1 MTKTLRRVLATAIM
15 VLGLIAYLP
24 SALAQTGSITGGTT
38 QNSAAGSSS
47 DASGS
52 HTVTWDL
59 LDPGSDWAAVVVRS
73 IFPVFSSGDSSIG
86 SENTVI
92 GTMLAWLSAFAG
104 VIAAGWVTY
113 LWFTTNFR
121 GAETAKLLGDN
132 QSQMS
137 IVKIGLAALMM
148 FPTVSGFG
156 GGQAVVVQ
164 GSLWSIGMAKTIYH
178 YAEKAIGPDGK
189 AIATPIVPGTK
200 GIVLNLVK
208 DEFCRSLLNA
218 ASNNPDFI
226 PIPVGRTIR
235 GISGNSE
242 GIIVNYAYNMTL
254 GDGTPTCGA
263 INLETPAM
271 GKTNLAGVS
280 VDTATMQRNVLDA
293 VLAADIRGQ
302 VETVAR
308 NFWMSKKTQDLAP
321 LMDIVTTATNDYT
334 SRLTEKAAQMRSEL
348 EKSVSDR
355 STTLNQWG
363 LGTNGDATNTANRL
377 DSLSWSGAGAYYLEF
392 ARLNGQTLSLMTATP
407 NVTTP
412 SYSGIGSA
420 LSSDVAPLIQ
430 SAHTFLGNID
440 GLVDTTDGMSAPGGN
455 SDLYS
460 GAMPGG
466 DGSSTVTQL
475 FRALHLNDYALQML
489 IGFMEPSGTGG
500 YWIDPFGNLMSLGHW
515 LITISVT
522 TMGTASVLSSTAGTI
537 STGILSLMAGQPE
550 GAVAAGIGHIAM
562 QFFSTP
568 IMAGCMAMLI
578 PGLTL
583 AFVLPMVPYVMWMAG
598 IASWLILVCEA
609 VVAAPLW
616 MLAHMTLNGEGLHGN
631 ARQGYALLFDVVFR
645 PTLMLFGLFFGYFVF
660 DAMSWLVHQTFG
672 VAAGFALSHGWLVSN
687 FLGMLLLVWM
697 FVLLHMILALA
708 SFRLIAIIPNRVPQ
722 ILGFGGGERIDI
734 DAFSRD
740 VAAVG
745 MAGAMQNMQRALAP
759 QERQNEGRESISP
772 QMKKMVASDGG
783 KLDTTMNKTTT

>member
-1 MTKTLRRVLATAIM
+1 MTVRGFLASVFM
-15 VLGLIAYLP
+15 VLGLALYVP
-24 SALAQTGSITGGTT
+24 SAMAQSGSVTGSTT
-38 QNSAAGSSS
+38 QSTMSGSSS
-47 DASGS
+47 EASSS

-59 LDPGSDWAAVVVRS
+59 LDPEDDWTAVVVRS

-104 VIAAGWVTY
+104 VIASGWVTY
-113 LWFTTNFR
+113 LWFNTNFR

-148 FPTVSGFG
+148 FPTISGFN

-164 GSLWSIGMAKTIYH
+164 GSLWGIGMAKTIYH
-178 YAEKAIGPDGK
+178 YAVKAIGPDGK
-189 AIATPIVPGTK
+189 VIATPIVPGTK

-208 DEFCRSLLNA
+208 DEFCRSLLNV
-218 ASNNPDFI
+218 ASNNPNLI
-226 PIPVGRTIR
+226 PAPTGRTIQ
-235 GISGNSE
+235 GISGQSI
-242 GIIVNYAYNMTL
+242 GLVVNYAYNMTL

-280 VDTATMQRNVLDA
+280 VDTAAMQKNVLDA
-293 VLAADIRGQ
+293 VLAADIRGP

-321 LMDIVTTATNDYT
+321 LMQIVMTATNDYT
-334 SRLTEKAAQMRSEL
+334 SRLTEQAAQMRSQL
-348 EKSVSDR
+348 EKAISDR

-377 DSLSWSGAGAYYLEF
+377 DSLGWSGAGAYYLEF

-420 LSSDVAPLIQ
+420 LASDVAPLIQ

-440 GLVDTTDGMSAPGGN
+440 AMVATTDGMSAPGGN
-455 SDLYS
+455 GDLYS

-466 DGSSTVTQL
+466 DGSSVVTQL

-489 IGFMEPSGTGG
+489 VGFMEPSGTGG

-515 LITISVT
+515 LITLSVT
-522 TMGTASVLSSTAGTI
+522 TMGTASVLSSNAGTI
-537 STGILSLMAGQPE
+537 STGILSLLAGQPE
-550 GAVAAGIGHIAM
+550 GAVAAGLGHMAM

-568 IMAGCMAMLI
+568 IMAGCMAMLM
-578 PGLTL
+578 PGLTI
-583 AFVLPMVPYVMWMAG
+583 AFVLPMVPYVMWIAG

-631 ARQGYALLFDVVFR
+631 ARQGYALLFDVLFR

-708 SFRLIAIIPNRVPQ
+708 SFRLIAIVPNRVPQ
-722 ILGFGGGERIDI
+722 ILGFGGGERIDV

-740 VAAVG
+740 VAVIG
-745 MAGAMQNMQRALAP
+745 MAGAMQNMQKALAP
-759 QERQNEGRESISP
+759 PERQQGNGNGISAP
-772 QMKKMVASDGG
+772 QKEIEKGTG
-783 KLDTTMNKTTT
+783 LIDTTLKKNS

>member
-1 MTKTLRRVLATAIM
+1 MTVRGFLASVFM
-15 VLGLIAYLP
+15 VLGLALYVP
-24 SALAQTGSITGGTT
+24 SAMAQSGSVTGSTT
-38 QNSAAGSSS
+38 QSTMSGSSS
-47 DASGS
+47 EASSS

-59 LDPGSDWAAVVVRS
+59 LDPGDDWTAVVVRS

-104 VIAAGWVTY
+104 VIASGWVTY
-113 LWFTTNFR
+113 LWFNTNFR

-148 FPTVSGFG
+148 FPTISGFN

-164 GSLWSIGMAKTIYH
+164 GSLWGIGMAKTIYH
-178 YAEKAIGPDGK
+178 YAVKAIGPDGK
-189 AIATPIVPGTK
+189 VIATPIVPGTK

-208 DEFCRSLLNA
+208 DEFCRSLLNV
-218 ASNNPDFI
+218 ASNNPNLI
-226 PIPVGRTIR
+226 PAPTGRTIQ
-235 GISGNSE
+235 GISGQSI
-242 GIIVNYAYNMTL
+242 GLVVNYAYNMTL

-280 VDTATMQRNVLDA
+280 VDTAAMQKNVLDA
-293 VLAADIRGQ
+293 VLAADIRGP

-321 LMDIVTTATNDYT
+321 LMQIVMTATNDYT
-334 SRLTEKAAQMRSEL
+334 SRLTEQAAQMRSQL
-348 EKSVSDR
+348 EKAISDR

-377 DSLSWSGAGAYYLEF
+377 DSLGWSGAGAYYLEF

-420 LSSDVAPLIQ
+420 LASDVAPLIQ

-440 GLVDTTDGMSAPGGN
+440 AMVATTDGMSAPGGN
-455 SDLYS
+455 GDLYS

-466 DGSSTVTQL
+466 DGSSVVTQL

-489 IGFMEPSGTGG
+489 VGFMEPSGTGG

-515 LITISVT
+515 LITLSVT
-522 TMGTASVLSSTAGTI
+522 TMGTASVLSSNAGTI
-537 STGILSLMAGQPE
+537 STGILSLLAGQPE
-550 GAVAAGIGHIAM
+550 GAVAAGLGHMAM

-568 IMAGCMAMLI
+568 IMAGCMAMLM
-578 PGLTL
+578 PGLTI
-583 AFVLPMVPYVMWMAG
+583 AFVLPMVPYVMWIAG

-631 ARQGYALLFDVVFR
+631 ARQGYALLFDVLFR

-708 SFRLIAIIPNRVPQ
+708 SFRLIAIVPNRVPQ
-722 ILGFGGGERIDI
+722 ILGFGGGERIDV

-740 VAAVG
+740 VAVIG
-745 MAGAMQNMQRALAP
+745 MAGAMQNMQKALAP
-759 QERQNEGRESISP
+759 PERQQGNGNGISAP
-772 QMKKMVASDGG
+772 QKEIEKGTG
-783 KLDTTMNKTTT
+783 LIDTTLKKNS

>member
-1 MTKTLRRVLATAIM
+1 MTVRGFLASVFM
-15 VLGLIAYLP
+15 VLGLALYVP
-24 SALAQTGSITGGTT
+24 SAMAQSGSVTGSTT
-38 QNSAAGSSS
+38 QSTMSGSSS
-47 DASGS
+47 EASSS

-59 LDPGSDWAAVVVRS
+59 LDPGDDWTAVVVRS

-104 VIAAGWVTY
+104 VIASGWVTY
-113 LWFTTNFR
+113 LWFNTNFR

-148 FPTVSGFG
+148 FPTISGFN

-164 GSLWSIGMAKTIYH
+164 GSLWGIGMAKTIYH
-178 YAEKAIGPDGK
+178 YAVKAIGPDGK
-189 AIATPIVPGTK
+189 VIATPIVPGTK

-208 DEFCRSLLNA
+208 DEFCRSLLNV
-218 ASNNPDFI
+218 ASNNPNLI
-226 PIPVGRTIR
+226 PAPTGRTIQ
-235 GISGNSE
+235 GISGQSI
-242 GIIVNYAYNMTL
+242 GLVVNYAYNMTL

-280 VDTATMQRNVLDA
+280 VDTAAMQKNVLDA
-293 VLAADIRGQ
+293 VLAADIRGP

-321 LMDIVTTATNDYT
+321 LMQIVMTATNDYT
-334 SRLTEKAAQMRSEL
+334 SRLTEQAAQMRSQL
-348 EKSVSDR
+348 EKAISDR

-363 LGTNGDATNTANRL
+363 LGTNGDATNTTNRL
-377 DSLSWSGAGAYYLEF
+377 DSLGWSGAGAYYLEF

-420 LSSDVAPLIQ
+420 LASDVAPLIQ

-440 GLVDTTDGMSAPGGN
+440 AMVATTDGMSAPGGN
-455 SDLYS
+455 GDLYS

-466 DGSSTVTQL
+466 DGSSVVTQL

-489 IGFMEPSGTGG
+489 VGFMEPSGTGG

-515 LITISVT
+515 LITLSVT
-522 TMGTASVLSSTAGTI
+522 TMGTASVLSSNAGTI
-537 STGILSLMAGQPE
+537 STGILSLLAGQPE
-550 GAVAAGIGHIAM
+550 GAVAAGLGHMAM

-568 IMAGCMAMLI
+568 IMLGCFAMLV
-578 PGLTL
+578 PGLTV

-631 ARQGYALLFDVVFR
+631 ARQGYALLFDVLFR

-708 SFRLIAIIPNRVPQ
+708 SFRLIAIVPNRVPQ
-722 ILGFGGGERIDI
+722 ILGFGGGERIDV

-740 VAAVG
+740 VAVIG
-745 MAGAMQNMQRALAP
+745 MAGAMQNMQKALAP
-759 QERQNEGRESISP
+759 PERQQGNGNGISAP
-772 QMKKMVASDGG
+772 QKEIEKGTG
-783 KLDTTMNKTTT
+783 LIDTTLKKNS

>member
-1 MTKTLRRVLATAIM
+1 MTVRGFLASVFM
-15 VLGLIAYLP
+15 VLGLALYVP
-24 SALAQTGSITGGTT
+24 SAMAQSGSVTGSTT
-38 QNSAAGSSS
+38 QSTMSGSSS
-47 DASGS
+47 EASSS

-59 LDPGSDWAAVVVRS
+59 LDPGDDWTAVVVRS

-104 VIAAGWVTY
+104 VIASGWVTY
-113 LWFTTNFR
+113 LWFNTNFR

-148 FPTVSGFG
+148 FPTISGFN

-164 GSLWSIGMAKTIYH
+164 GSLWGIGMAKTIYH
-178 YAEKAIGPDGK
+178 YAVKAIGPDGK
-189 AIATPIVPGTK
+189 VIATPIVPGTK

-208 DEFCRSLLNA
+208 DEFCRSLLNV
-218 ASNNPDFI
+218 ASNNPNLI
-226 PIPVGRTIR
+226 PAPTGRTIQ
-235 GISGNSE
+235 GISGQSI
-242 GIIVNYAYNMTL
+242 GLVVNYAYNMTL

-280 VDTATMQRNVLDA
+280 VDTAAMQKNVLDA
-293 VLAADIRGQ
+293 VLAADIRGP

-321 LMDIVTTATNDYT
+321 LMQIVMTATNDYT
-334 SRLTEKAAQMRSEL
+334 SRLTEQAAQMRSQL
-348 EKSVSDR
+348 EKAISDR

-363 LGTNGDATNTANRL
+363 LGTNGDATNTTNRL
-377 DSLSWSGAGAYYLEF
+377 DSLGWSGAGAYYLEF

-420 LSSDVAPLIQ
+420 LASDVAPLIQ

-440 GLVDTTDGMSAPGGN
+440 AMVATTDGMSAPGGN
-455 SDLYS
+455 GDLYS

-466 DGSSTVTQL
+466 DGSSVVTQL

-489 IGFMEPSGTGG
+489 VGFMEPSGTGG

-515 LITISVT
+515 LITLSVT
-522 TMGTASVLSSTAGTI
+522 TMGTASVLSSNAGTI
-537 STGILSLMAGQPE
+537 STGILSLLAGQPE
-550 GAVAAGIGHIAM
+550 GAVAAGLGHMAM

-568 IMAGCMAMLI
+568 IMLGCFAMLV
-578 PGLTL
+578 PGLTV
-583 AFVLPMVPYVMWMAG
+583 AFVLPMVPYVMWIAG

-631 ARQGYALLFDVVFR
+631 ARQGYALLFDVLFR

-708 SFRLIAIIPNRVPQ
+708 SFRLIAIVPNRVPQ
-722 ILGFGGGERIDI
+722 ILGFGGGERIDV

-740 VAAVG
+740 VAVIG
-745 MAGAMQNMQRALAP
+745 MAGAMQNMQKALAP
-759 QERQNEGRESISP
+759 PERQQGNGNGISAP
-772 QMKKMVASDGG
+772 QKEIEKGTG
-783 KLDTTMNKTTT
+783 LIDTTLKKNS

>member
-1 MTKTLRRVLATAIM
+1 MTVRGFLASVFI
-15 VLGLIAYLP
+15 VLGLALYVP
-24 SALAQTGSITGGTT
+24 SAMAQSGSVTGSTT
-38 QNSAAGSSS
+38 QSTMSGSSS
-47 DASGS
+47 EASSS

-59 LDPGSDWAAVVVRS
+59 LDPGDDWTAVVVRS

-104 VIAAGWVTY
+104 VIASGWVTY
-113 LWFTTNFR
+113 LWFNTNFR

-148 FPTVSGFG
+148 FPTISGFN

-164 GSLWSIGMAKTIYH
+164 GSLWGIGMAKTIYH
-178 YAEKAIGPDGK
+178 YAVKAIGPDGK
-189 AIATPIVPGTK
+189 VIATPIVPGTK

-208 DEFCRSLLNA
+208 DEFCRSLLNV
-218 ASNNPDFI
+218 ASNNPNLI
-226 PIPVGRTIR
+226 PAPTGRTIQ
-235 GISGNSE
+235 GISGQSI
-242 GIIVNYAYNMTL
+242 GLVVNYAYNMTL

-280 VDTATMQRNVLDA
+280 VDTAAMQKNVLDA
-293 VLAADIRGQ
+293 VLAADIRGP

-321 LMDIVTTATNDYT
+321 LMQIVMTATNDYT
-334 SRLTEKAAQMRSEL
+334 SRLTEQAAQMRSQL
-348 EKSVSDR
+348 EKAISDR

-377 DSLSWSGAGAYYLEF
+377 DSLGWSGAGAYYLEF

-420 LSSDVAPLIQ
+420 LASDVAPLIQ

-440 GLVDTTDGMSAPGGN
+440 AMVATTDGMSAPGGN
-455 SDLYS
+455 GDLYS

-466 DGSSTVTQL
+466 DGSSVVTQL

-489 IGFMEPSGTGG
+489 VGFMEPSGTGG

-515 LITISVT
+515 LITLSVT
-522 TMGTASVLSSTAGTI
+522 TMGTASVLSSNAGTI
-537 STGILSLMAGQPE
+537 STGILSLLAGQPE
-550 GAVAAGIGHIAM
+550 GAVAAGLGHMAM

-568 IMAGCMAMLI
+568 IMAGCMAMLM
-578 PGLTL
+578 PGLTI
-583 AFVLPMVPYVMWMAG
+583 AFVLPMVPYVMWIAG

-631 ARQGYALLFDVVFR
+631 ARQGYALLFDVLFR

-708 SFRLIAIIPNRVPQ
+708 SFRLIAIVPNRVPQ
-722 ILGFGGGERIDI
+722 ILGFGGGERIDV

-740 VAAVG
+740 VAVIG
-745 MAGAMQNMQRALAP
+745 MAGAMQNMQKALAP
-759 QERQNEGRESISP
+759 PERQQGNGNGISAP
-772 QMKKMVASDGG
+772 QKEIEKGTG
-783 KLDTTMNKTTT
+783 LIDTTLKKNS

>member
-1 MTKTLRRVLATAIM
+1 MTVRGFLASVFM
-15 VLGLIAYLP
+15 VLGLALYVP
-24 SALAQTGSITGGTT
+24 SAMAQSGSVTGSTT
-38 QNSAAGSSS
+38 QSTMSGSSS
-47 DASGS
+47 EASSS

-59 LDPGSDWAAVVVRS
+59 LDPGDDWTAVVVRS

-104 VIAAGWVTY
+104 VIASGWVTY
-113 LWFTTNFR
+113 LWFNTNFR

-148 FPTVSGFG
+148 FPTISGFN

-164 GSLWSIGMAKTIYH
+164 GSLWGIGMAKTIYH
-178 YAEKAIGPDGK
+178 YAVKAIGPDGK
-189 AIATPIVPGTK
+189 VIATPIVPGTK

-208 DEFCRSLLNA
+208 DEFCRSLLNV
-218 ASNNPDFI
+218 ASNNPNLI
-226 PIPVGRTIR
+226 PAPTGRTIQ
-235 GISGNSE
+235 GISGQSI
-242 GIIVNYAYNMTL
+242 GLVVNYAYNMTL

-280 VDTATMQRNVLDA
+280 VDTAAMQKNVLDA
-293 VLAADIRGQ
+293 VLAADIRGP

-321 LMDIVTTATNDYT
+321 LMQIVMTATNDYT
-334 SRLTEKAAQMRSEL
+334 SRLTEQAAQMRSQL
-348 EKSVSDR
+348 EKAISDR

-363 LGTNGDATNTANRL
+363 LGTNGDATNTTNRL
-377 DSLSWSGAGAYYLEF
+377 DSLGWSGAGAYYLEF

-420 LSSDVAPLIQ
+420 LASDVAPLIQ

-440 GLVDTTDGMSAPGGN
+440 AMVATTDGMSAPGGN
-455 SDLYS
+455 GDLYS

-466 DGSSTVTQL
+466 DGSSVVTQL

-489 IGFMEPSGTGG
+489 VGFMEPSGTGG

-515 LITISVT
+515 LITLSVT
-522 TMGTASVLSSTAGTI
+522 TMGTASVLSSNAGTI
-537 STGILSLMAGQPE
+537 STGILSLLAGQPE
-550 GAVAAGIGHIAM
+550 GAVAAGLGHMAM

-568 IMAGCMAMLI
+568 IMLGCFAMLV
-578 PGLTL
+578 PGLTV

-631 ARQGYALLFDVVFR
+631 ARQGYALLFDVLFR

-697 FVLLHMILALA
+697 FVLLHIILALA
-708 SFRLIAIIPNRVPQ
+708 SFRLIAIVPNRVPQ
-722 ILGFGGGERIDI
+722 ILGFGGGERIDV

-740 VAAVG
+740 VAVIG
-745 MAGAMQNMQRALAP
+745 MAGAMQNMQKALAP
-759 QERQNEGRESISP
+759 PERQQGNGNGISAP
-772 QMKKMVASDGG
+772 QKEIEKGTG
-783 KLDTTMNKTTT
+783 LIDTTLKKNS

>member
-1 MTKTLRRVLATAIM
+1 MTVRGFLASVFM
-15 VLGLIAYLP
+15 VLGLALYVP
-24 SALAQTGSITGGTT
+24 SAMAQSGSVTGSTT
-38 QNSAAGSSS
+38 QSTMSGSSS
-47 DASGS
+47 EASSS

-59 LDPGSDWAAVVVRS
+59 LDPGDDWTAVVVRS

-104 VIAAGWVTY
+104 VIASGWVTY
-113 LWFTTNFR
+113 LWFNTNFR

-148 FPTVSGFG
+148 FPTISGFN

-164 GSLWSIGMAKTIYH
+164 GSLWGIGMAKTIYH
-178 YAEKAIGPDGK
+178 YAVKAIGPDGK
-189 AIATPIVPGTK
+189 VIATPIVPGTK

-208 DEFCRSLLNA
+208 DEFCRSLLNV
-218 ASNNPDFI
+218 ASNNPNLI
-226 PIPVGRTIR
+226 PAPTGRTIQ
-235 GISGNSE
+235 GISGQSI
-242 GIIVNYAYNMTL
+242 GLVVNYAYNMTL

-280 VDTATMQRNVLDA
+280 VDTAAMQKNVLDA
-293 VLAADIRGQ
+293 VLAADIRGP

-321 LMDIVTTATNDYT
+321 LMQIVMTATNDYT
-334 SRLTEKAAQMRSEL
+334 SRLTEQAAQMRSQL
-348 EKSVSDR
+348 EKAISDR

-377 DSLSWSGAGAYYLEF
+377 DSLGWSGAGAYYLEF

-420 LSSDVAPLIQ
+420 LASDVAPLIQ

-440 GLVDTTDGMSAPGGN
+440 AMVATTDGMSAPGGN
-455 SDLYS
+455 GDLYS

-466 DGSSTVTQL
+466 DGSSVVTQL

-489 IGFMEPSGTGG
+489 VGFMEPSGTGG

-515 LITISVT
+515 LITLSVT
-522 TMGTASVLSSTAGTI
+522 TMGTASVLSSNAGTI
-537 STGILSLMAGQPE
+537 STGILSLLAGQPE
-550 GAVAAGIGHIAM
+550 GAVAAGLGHMAM

-568 IMAGCMAMLI
+568 IMAGCMAMLM
-578 PGLTL
+578 PGLTI
-583 AFVLPMVPYVMWMAG
+583 AFVLPMVPYVMWIAG

-631 ARQGYALLFDVVFR
+631 ARQGYALLFDVLFR
-645 PTLMLFGLFFGYFVF
+645 PTLMLFGLFSGISCLMQCLGLCTRHLGSRPDLLFHMV
-660 DAMSWLVHQTFG
+660 
-672 VAAGFALSHGWLVSN
+672 GWS
-687 FLGMLLLVWM
+687 
-697 FVLLHMILALA
+697 
-708 SFRLIAIIPNRVPQ
+708 AIFWACCFWYGC
-722 ILGFGGGERIDI
+722 LCC
-734 DAFSRD
+734 
-740 VAAVG
+740 
-745 MAGAMQNMQRALAP
+745 
-759 QERQNEGRESISP
+759 SI
-772 QMKKMVASDGG
+772 
-783 KLDTTMNKTTT
+783 

>member
-1 MTKTLRRVLATAIM
+1 MTVRGFLASVFM
-15 VLGLIAYLP
+15 VLGLALYVS
-24 SALAQTGSITGGTT
+24 SAMAQSGSVTGSTT
-38 QNSAAGSSS
+38 QSTMSGSSS
-47 DASGS
+47 EASSS

-59 LDPGSDWAAVVVRS
+59 LDPGDDWTAVVVRS

-104 VIAAGWVTY
+104 VIASGWVTY
-113 LWFTTNFR
+113 LWFNTNFR

-148 FPTVSGFG
+148 FPTISGFN

-164 GSLWSIGMAKTIYH
+164 GSLWGIGMAKTIYH
-178 YAEKAIGPDGK
+178 YAVKAIGPDGK
-189 AIATPIVPGTK
+189 VIATPIVPGTK

-208 DEFCRSLLNA
+208 DEFCRSLLNV
-218 ASNNPDFI
+218 ASNNPNLI
-226 PIPVGRTIR
+226 PAPTGRTIQ
-235 GISGNSE
+235 GISGQSI
-242 GIIVNYAYNMTL
+242 GLVVNYAYNMTL

-280 VDTATMQRNVLDA
+280 VDTAAMQKNVLDA
-293 VLAADIRGQ
+293 VLAADIRGP

-321 LMDIVTTATNDYT
+321 LMQIVMTATNDYT
-334 SRLTEKAAQMRSEL
+334 SRLTEQAAQMRSQL
-348 EKSVSDR
+348 EKAISDR

-377 DSLSWSGAGAYYLEF
+377 DSLGWSGAGAYYLEF

-420 LSSDVAPLIQ
+420 LASDVAPLIQ

-440 GLVDTTDGMSAPGGN
+440 AMVATTDGMSAPGGN
-455 SDLYS
+455 GDLYS

-466 DGSSTVTQL
+466 DGSSVVTQL

-489 IGFMEPSGTGG
+489 VGFMEPSGTGG

-515 LITISVT
+515 LITLSVT
-522 TMGTASVLSSTAGTI
+522 TMGTASVLSSNAGTI
-537 STGILSLMAGQPE
+537 STGILSLLAGQPE
-550 GAVAAGIGHIAM
+550 GAVAAGLGHMAM

-568 IMAGCMAMLI
+568 IMAGCMAMLMLM
-578 PGLTL
+578 PGLTI
-583 AFVLPMVPYVMWMAG
+583 AFVLPMVPYVMWIAG

-631 ARQGYALLFDVVFR
+631 ARQGYALLFDVLFR

-708 SFRLIAIIPNRVPQ
+708 SFRLIAIVPNRVPQ
-722 ILGFGGGERIDI
+722 ILGFGGGERIDV

-740 VAAVG
+740 VAVIG
-745 MAGAMQNMQRALAP
+745 MAGAMQNMQKALAP
-759 QERQNEGRESISP
+759 PERQQGNGNGISAP
-772 QMKKMVASDGG
+772 QKEIEKGTG
-783 KLDTTMNKTTT
+783 LIDTTLKKNS

>member
-1 MTKTLRRVLATAIM
+1 MTVRGFLASVFM
-15 VLGLIAYLP
+15 VLGLALYVP
-24 SALAQTGSITGGTT
+24 SAMAQSGSVTGSTT
-38 QNSAAGSSS
+38 QSTMSGSSS
-47 DASGS
+47 EASSS

-59 LDPGSDWAAVVVRS
+59 LDPGDDWTAVVVRS

-104 VIAAGWVTY
+104 VIASGWVTY
-113 LWFTTNFR
+113 LWFNTNFR

-148 FPTVSGFG
+148 FPTISGFN

-164 GSLWSIGMAKTIYH
+164 GSLWGIGMAKTIYH
-178 YAEKAIGPDGK
+178 YAVKAIGPDGK
-189 AIATPIVPGTK
+189 VIATPIVPGTK

-208 DEFCRSLLNA
+208 DEFCRSLLNV
-218 ASNNPDFI
+218 ASNNPNLI
-226 PIPVGRTIR
+226 PAPTGRTIQ
-235 GISGNSE
+235 GISGQSI
-242 GIIVNYAYNMTL
+242 GLVVNYAYNMTL

-280 VDTATMQRNVLDA
+280 VDTAAMQKNVLDA
-293 VLAADIRGQ
+293 VLAADIRGP

-321 LMDIVTTATNDYT
+321 LMQIVMTATNDYT
-334 SRLTEKAAQMRSEL
+334 SRLTEQAAQMRSQL
-348 EKSVSDR
+348 EKAISDR

-377 DSLSWSGAGAYYLEF
+377 DSLGWSGAGAYYLEF

-420 LSSDVAPLIQ
+420 LASDVAPLIQ

-440 GLVDTTDGMSAPGGN
+440 AMVATTDGMSAPGGN
-455 SDLYS
+455 GDLYS

-466 DGSSTVTQL
+466 DGSSVVTQL

-489 IGFMEPSGTGG
+489 VGYMEPSGTRG

-515 LITISVT
+515 LITLSVT
-522 TMGTASVLSSTAGTI
+522 TMGTASVLSSNAGTI
-537 STGILSLMAGQPE
+537 STGILSLLAGQPE
-550 GAVAAGIGHIAM
+550 GAVAAGLGHMAM

-568 IMAGCMAMLI
+568 IMAGCMAMLM
-578 PGLTL
+578 PGLTI
-583 AFVLPMVPYVMWMAG
+583 AFVLPMVPYVMWIAG

-631 ARQGYALLFDVVFR
+631 ARQGYALLFDVLFR

-708 SFRLIAIIPNRVPQ
+708 SFRLIAIVPNRVPQ
-722 ILGFGGGERIDI
+722 ILGFGSGERIDV

-740 VAAVG
+740 VAVIG
-745 MAGAMQNMQRALAP
+745 MAGAMQNMQKALAP
-759 QERQNEGRESISP
+759 PERQQGNGNGISAP
-772 QMKKMVASDGG
+772 QKEIEKGTG
-783 KLDTTMNKTTT
+783 LIDTTLKKNS